1 MMTITY
7 EINKPI
13 LAKDLASLFK
23 KSTINRPIEDEERLD
38 KMLQYADL
46 TVTAWDRNT
55 LVGISRSVTDFV
67 YCCYLSD
74 LAVDEAYQ
82 KKGIGK
88 ELVRLTKEE
97 LGEQVS
103 LILLS
108 APTAMDYYPKIG
120 MEMLDNGFAIRRE
133 R

>member
-1 MMTITY
+1 MTITY